1 MFSLITLTV
10 SLNHKISKKIGS
22 KILVELVDVLFKF
35 EMFRILFISFLPRV
49 GFHKEASHLICS
61 ADQVAAFYMKC
72 NAGMNWVKRMLI
84 VLIMPSHELWMP
96 SNPQPERKSW
106 KFAPQKLG
114 VGVMLERT
122 STKLPSWYLPAQR
135 W

>member
-1 MFSLITLTV
+1 MFSLITLAV
-10 SLNHKISKKIGS
+10 SLNHKISKKVGS
-22 KILVELVDVLFKF
+22 KIFGELVDVLFQF
-35 EMFRILFISFLPRV
+35 EMFRILFNSFLPRV
-49 GFHKEASHLICS
+49 AFHKETSYLICS
-61 ADQVAAFYMKC
+61 ADQVAGFYIKW

-84 VLIMPSHELWMP
+84 ALIMPSHELWMP

-114 VGVMLERT
+114 VWVMLERS
-122 STKLPSWYLPAQR
+122 STKLPSRYLPAQR